1 MKKSLQRLLS
11 VAALLI
17 LAIGGSWLHAETVT
31 VCDGTAT
38 NSLVPVYGS
47 WVDTQ
52 GATSEFVIPAST
64 EGMDEMVSGS
74 ISKLSFYLSS
84 VAAAEW
90 NATIQVYLAEVENTT
105 LSGVVGPSA
114 CTVVY
119 TGVLSATASPMEIE
133 FDSPYTYEG
142 GNLLIGT
149 YVQTAGTWKA
159 TTFVGISAS
168 GAGYHSHGTT
178 NTAVSFIPKTTFEY
192 EPGGAVS
199 CEKPVD
205 FVVANVAS
213 HSADL
218 SWSSSA
224 SSFELVLSTEGANDV
239 ISVVTDTFTTLS
251 NLSDNTAYTVSVRAI
266 CQVGDSSRIVK
277 KSFTTPCDPL
287 AILMLTEG
295 FEDVDNTLG
304 CWRKTGGGTLG
315 VSTSTSNIHAGAQS
329 LSMNGGAPASPMYLV
344 LPQVDATLLTSA
356 RLRFWYKQSSTG
368 ATYPH
373 FTIGSMSDPGDTSTF
388 VAIKELDRTSTFTE
402 AVADF
407 NEIPAGHTY
416 MVIKFAGGTYS
427 TYGYIDD
434 VEILPMPDCMEPG
447 TPNVLSVGTN
457 EATLSWSP
465 RGEEEMWQYLC
476 IPSNQTPDWE
486 NFELAEDTIIELE
499 GLLSNM
505 AYTFYVKADCGDG
518 LSEESSV
525 SFKTPC
531 QVVSAINWTEDFE
544 DYPTGSSSVGPDC
557 WNILDANGSTRPFV
571 YITNTHTP
579 LGEKSLF
586 LETNTSKAGYALF
599 PNMLDVQNVQISFS
613 FKYESASSG
622 GDLHFG
628 YLLDAADQNSFVSL
642 TTCAHSSNAWTRSEK
657 VALNG
662 VPSGASIAFKLD
674 ASPTSYYYAMVDSI
688 VMEDLPNCLK
698 PVNLNVLNID
708 ANSAS
713 VVWSAGSVESQ
724 YALVEEGDSLV
735 WDDQNVVI
743 VDSLALSN
751 LNPNTSYTFY
761 VRAYCSQGEQS
772 DSALISFHTE
782 CLPID
787 SLPWS
792 ENFDELATGSSTSE
806 APYCWDILDANG
818 ASRPYVYVFAGTSYN
833 SPLGV
838 KSLFL
843 ETQAS
848 TRGAAFAILPKLTRQ
863 SEAQISFSYKYE
875 SATAGGDLHFGYI
888 TNIND
893 TSSFVSLATCAR
905 STAWANAEDI
915 MLNVVPSGA
924 LLAFKLDVPSSSY
937 YYAMVDNIL
946 LEELPSCLKPI
957 NLSVD
962 SVSQESAIIT
972 WDAGAS
978 ETLWQYALVAAGD
991 SLVWDDE
998 NIVITDSVALI
1009 GLDANSAYTFYVRAY
1024 CSAEGSSEPAKV
1036 VFVTECAEINAIP
1049 YAEDFEGDGFD
1060 CWYVGNM
1067 QSTSSSYIPSVGTS
1081 YKYEGTKGLRLNAYS
1096 YVSSYSAS
1104 YNTEAD
1110 SALAI
1115 LPALDYV
1122 GGIQQYRVQFYA
1134 KAGGTTV
1141 SSSTNYNQNL
1151 YVGIVDDSFSN
1162 FTLVEAVTMNGSTF
1176 TDFQVNLSNFNGIG
1190 GHIAFLAAVDTAS
1203 TASTR
1208 YGQFYIDNV
1217 RVSLIPSC
1225 TRPDSLQIT
1234 NLVQDT
1240 VAFTW
1245 QAGGTET
1252 QWQWVVAEE
1261 DAEPDWANAVIT
1273 NVPQVELN
1281 DWDANTNYN
1290 FYVRAYCSAQD
1301 QSEEAVASFYFG
1313 YCQPAPTSVDG
1324 QGITG
1329 VAFAG
1334 VTPDGEIHKT
1344 TATGPLYANNSAI
1357 SFEVPAATEAL
1368 VSVTYGT
1375 GYSYGT
1381 VIWVD
1386 WNNDFEFD
1394 ESEIVYTGMSTNA
1407 NPTTLDCAFT
1417 VPATTPEGSYRMRI
1431 GGGDSFF
1438 DSFINQTSATATAN
1452 PCSNSTYLTYED
1464 YTLVV
1469 TAAPNCL
1476 QPINLS
1482 IVELTANYVE
1492 LGWEAAI
1499 TTTPYQFALV
1509 AEGDTLVWNQ
1519 LNLSLDT
1526 VGFGDLTA
1534 NSDYTFYV
1542 RAYCSDQDQS
1552 SAAMISF
1559 HTPCAAIVGLPWA
1572 EDFDS
1577 LATGSTSAV
1586 APECWNILGAN
1597 NGSYPYVYVTATHTP
1612 LGAKSLFLESNNSGP
1627 AYAVLPQLEDLS
1639 NAQISFSYKYE
1650 SATAG
1655 GDLLFGYM
1663 TSPADETTFVALTT
1677 CARSTAWANVE
1688 ELALT
1693 SVPAGAALA
1702 FKLNAPSYSYY
1713 YAMVD
1718 EILISELPNCQKP
1731 TDLILADLSE
1741 TGAAIAWAGH
1751 GNELGWNWICCL
1763 DTVEPDW
1770 TAFNT
1775 VDSALAVIDNLQPNT
1790 NYIFYV
1796 KAACGEADFSDVVSL
1811 SFYTGY
1817 CLPAPSSVDGSGIT
1831 AIAFGGTVVDNA
1843 AHASSA
1849 PFFTDNTA
1857 IAYEVA
1863 AGANAQ
1869 IDITYQTGYSYGTV
1883 IWVDWNHNLMF
1894 EENEVVFTGT
1904 SLQVAL
1910 DTISC
1915 SFAVPAAQELG
1926 AYRMRIGGADSFFDS
1941 FISGSAAY
1949 QDDYSCSNG
1958 TYRLYEDYTLQVT
1971 NGPSTDIWAIF
1982 GDTENNGVK
1991 FIREGHIY
1999 ILRNGIIYDATGR
2012 KVEER

>member
-31 VCDGTAT
+31 VGEGTST
-38 NSLVPVYGS
+38 NTSIPVNGLWIDAS
-47 WVDTQ
+47 S
-52 GATSEFVIPAST
+52 GCTSEFIIPS
-64 EGMDEMVSGS
+64 DELDEVVNGS
-74 ISKLSFYLSS
+74 ISKLTFYLSAS
-84 VAAAEW
+84 AAEAW
-90 NATIQVYLAEVENTT
+90 TGTFQVYLAEVEYTT
-105 LSGVVGPSA
+105 LSGIVGMTDA
-114 CTVVY
+114 TVVY
-119 TGVLSATASPMEIE
+119 TGLLNATASTMEIE
-133 FDSPYTYEG
+133 FNQSYTYGG
-142 GNLLIGT
+142 GNLL
-149 YVQTAGTWKA
+149 
-159 TTFVGISAS
+159 VGIDVQVPGNYKSATFLGVTAT
-168 GAGYHSHGTT
+168 GAAYHRH
-178 NTAVSFIPKTTFEY
+178 NTSNSAQNFLPKTTIEY

-239 ISVVTDTFTTLS
+239 ISVVTDTFTSLS

-295 FEDVDNTLG
+295 FEDVENTLG
-304 CWRKTGGGTLG
+304 CWRYSGGTLG
-315 VSTSTSNIHAGAQS
+315 VSTSTYNIHAGAQS

-344 LPQVDATLLTSA
+344 LPPVDATLLTSA

-373 FTIGSMSDPGDTSTF
+373 FTIGSMSNPGDTSTF

-434 VEILPMPDCMEPG
+434 VEILPMPDCMEP
-447 TPNVLSVGTN
+447 TNLTLDAVGMN

-486 NFELAEDTIIELE
+486 NFELAEDTVIELE
-499 GLLSNM
+499 GLVGDTE
-505 AYTFYVKADCGDG
+505 YTFYLKADCGDG
-518 LSEESSV
+518 LSEAISISFGTGYCKPAPTSVDGGSSAITAIAFGGVAAENAVHTTTAPFYNNNSGISFDVAAGTMAQVDITFSTSTYPYGTVIWVDLNKNLEFEDDEVLFAQEAPSGTGVQNCSFLIPASTAEGQYRLRIGAADSFFNNYISNPTANHAEPCGTSTYTVYEDYTINVTAAPDCLQPSDLTIDSLELNAAKISWTPAGSATSWYWVCALDSIEPDWANAALADTTFAVMENLVAKSNYVFYVSANCGADTSAVSSIAFFNGYCTPAPSSV
-525 SFKTPC
+525 DKQGITGVMLNGEIPEGEIHASAAPYYTDN
-531 QVVSAINWTEDFE
+531 SAISFETPAGTPADVAVVYGTGYTYGTVIWVDWNKNLEFEEDEVVFAGQSTNANPTTFE
-544 DYPTGSSSVGPDC
+544 CPFLVPSTTPEGSYSMRIGGADNFFDS
-557 WNILDANGSTRPFV
+557 
-571 YITNTHTP
+571 YITNP
-579 LGEKSLF
+579 VG
-586 LETNTSKAGYALF
+586 
-599 PNMLDVQNVQISFS
+599 
-613 FKYESASSG
+613 
-622 GDLHFG
+622 
-628 YLLDAADQNSFVSL
+628 
-642 TTCAHSSNAWTRSEK
+642 K
-657 VALNG
+657 VANPCNSGTYLVYEDYTLIVTEAPSCWMPSDLN
-662 VPSGASIAFKLD
+662 VASVGADSAVLVWT
-674 ASPTSYYYAMVDSI
+674 AGNNETQWQYAVVAEGDSI
-688 VMEDLPNCLK
+688 VWDAD
-698 PVNLNVLNID
+698 NIV
-708 ANSAS
+708 A
-713 VVWSAGSVESQ
+713 
-724 YALVEEGDSLV
+724 
-735 WDDQNVVI
+735 
-743 VDSLALSN
+743 
-751 LNPNTSYTFY
+751 
-761 VRAYCSQGEQS
+761 S
-772 DSALISFHTE
+772 DSIVV
-782 CLPID
+782 
-787 SLPWS
+787 
-792 ENFDELATGSSTSE
+792 TG
-806 APYCWDILDANG
+806 
-818 ASRPYVYVFAGTSYN
+818 
-833 SPLGV
+833 
-838 KSLFL
+838 
-843 ETQAS
+843 
-848 TRGAAFAILPKLTRQ
+848 
-863 SEAQISFSYKYE
+863 
-875 SATAGGDLHFGYI
+875 
-888 TNIND
+888 
-893 TSSFVSLATCAR
+893 
-905 STAWANAEDI
+905 
-915 MLNVVPSGA
+915 LN
-924 LLAFKLDVPSSSY
+924 
-937 YYAMVDNIL
+937 
-946 LEELPSCLKPI
+946 
-957 NLSVD
+957 
-962 SVSQESAIIT
+962 
-972 WDAGAS
+972 
-978 ETLWQYALVAAGD
+978 
-991 SLVWDDE
+991 
-998 NIVITDSVALI
+998 
-1009 GLDANSAYTFYVRAY
+1009 ANSAYTFYVRAY
-1024 CSAEGSSEPAKV
+1024 CSVDDQSIAIHAG
-1036 VFVTECAEINAIP
+1036 FRTECAEVEAIP
-1049 YAEDFEGDGFD
+1049 YAEDFEGDGFN
-1060 CWYVGNM
+1060 CWLVGNL
-1067 QSTSSSYIPSVGTS
+1067 QTTSSYYIPSIGTS
-1081 YKYEGTKGLRLNAYS
+1081 YKYEGSYGLRLNAYD
-1096 YVSSYSAS
+1096 YVGSNSS
-1104 YNTEAD
+1104 THAD

-1134 KAGGTTV
+1134 KAGGTTA

-1151 YVGIVDDSFSN
+1151 YVGIVDDSIST

-1225 TRPDSLQIT
+1225 TRPDSLQVT

-1240 VAFTW
+1240 VAFAW
-1245 QAGGTET
+1245 QAGGSET
-1252 QWQWVVAEE
+1252 QWQWVYAVEG
-1261 DAEPDWANAVIT
+1261 AEPDWANATLTEVPHAEINGW
-1273 NVPQVELN
+1273 NV
-1281 DWDANTNYN
+1281 NTNYK

-1301 QSEEAVASFYFG
+1301 QSEEAVAAFYFG

-1324 QGITG
+1324 SNGAITAVALQG
-1329 VAFAG
+1329 VAASAAVHTLVAPF
-1334 VTPDGEIHKT
+1334 
-1344 TATGPLYANNSAI
+1344 YNNNSAI
-1357 SFEVPAATEAL
+1357 SFEVPAATDAQ
-1368 VSVTYGT
+1368 VDITFAT
-1375 GYSYGT
+1375 GSYPYGT

-1386 WNNDFEFD
+1386 WNNNLEFE
-1394 ESEIVYTGMSTNA
+1394 ESEVVFAGQASTGSGVMNCSFA
-1407 NPTTLDCAFT
+1407 
-1417 VPATTPEGSYRMRI
+1417 VPATQAEGAYRMRI
-1431 GGGDSFF
+1431 GAADSFF
-1438 DSFINQTSATATAN
+1438 DNYISNPAANTAN
-1452 PCSNSTYLTYED
+1452 PCNSGTYCVYED

-1469 TAAPNCL
+1469 TAAPSCL
-1476 QPINLS
+1476 TPINLS
-1482 IVELTANYVE
+1482 VVELTANYVE
-1492 LGWEAAI
+1492 LGWEPAVSA
-1499 TTTPYQFALV
+1499 TPYQFALV
-1509 AEGDTLVWNQ
+1509 AEGDSLVWNP
-1519 LNLSLDT
+1519 LNVIELDT
-1526 VGFGDLTA
+1526 ASFGELTA

-1542 RAYCSDQDQS
+1542 RAYCSESDQS
-1552 SAAMISF
+1552 AVAMISF

-1612 LGAKSLFLESNNSGP
+1612 LGAKSLFLESNSSGP

-1650 SATAG
+1650 SPTAG

-1663 TSPADETTFVALTT
+1663 TNPADETSFVALTT

-1702 FKLNAPSYSYY
+1702 FKLNAPSYYFY

-1718 EILISELPNCQKP
+1718 DIVINELPNCQKP

-1775 VDSALAVIDNLQPNT
+1775 VDSAFAVIDNLQPNT

-1857 IAYEVA
+1857 IAYQVA
-1863 AGANAQ
+1863 PGANAL
-1869 IDITYQTGYSYGTV
+1869 IDIYYATDYSYGTV
-1883 IWVDWNHNLMF
+1883 IWVDWNKNLVF
-1894 EENEVVFTGT
+1894 EENEVMFTGT
-1904 SLQVAL
+1904 SAQLSV
-1910 DTISC
+1910 DTLHC
-1915 SFAVPAAQELG
+1915 SFAVPAAQEQG

-1941 FISGSAAY
+1941 FINGSA
-1949 QDDYSCSNG
+1949 DYSESLSCSDG
-1958 TYRLYEDYTLQVT
+1958 YYRLYEDYTLQVT
-1971 NGPSTDIWAIF
+1971 GGPSTDIWAIF
-1982 GDTENNGVK
+1982 GDTENRGVK
-1991 FIREGHIY
+1991 FVRDGHIY

-2012 KVEER
+2012 KVEVR